1 MSLIYFIISNILG
14 CFAPRLNKMI
24 YLYLF
29 IFCSLSLLLS
39 PSSFSLSFLMALWHH
54 IVPPPLFVVIFP
66 PSSFCCFPLSVFHS
80 WFSLHATL
88 SVYIHISIPDT
99 RHDSRFSIPCVA
111 LFLSLMLARSSS
123 HPSFSSHCPYSH
135 SVLSH
140 VYNDNTGLRRG
151 VALRTVTFR
160 NFTSANG
167 ERARE

>member
-14 CFAPRLNKMI
+14 CFAPRLDKMI

-39 PSSFSLSFLMALWHH
+39 PSSFSLLFLMALWHH

-99 RHDSRFSIPCVA
+99 RHDSRFLIPCVA
-111 LFLSLMLARSSS
+111 LFLSFFLSCSLARRPIP
-123 HPSFSSHCPYSH
+123 PSPVTALTPTPYCLMCITITPGCGAASRC
-135 SVLSH
+135 VQ
-140 VYNDNTGLRRG
+140 
-151 VALRTVTFR
+151 
-160 NFTSANG
+160 
-167 ERARE
+167 